1 MSKPK
6 NVAQVLLDILA
17 DAGARDIFGV
27 TGDALN
33 PVLEA
38 IRTDGRFHWYG
49 VRHEENAAYAAYA
62 QAELT
67 GGIGV
72 CAGTVGPGALHLING
87 LYNAKREGAGVVA
100 ITGQVAHH
108 EKGTGYFQEVDL
120 TKAFDDICDYQ
131 AIVNTPE
138 QIARVAEI
146 AVQKAL
152 VERCVVRIELP
163 VDVIGAAS
171 AGRHFL
177 HPLLHA
183 APAMAPEPHQLR
195 AAADVIGHGK
205 KVTLFCGIGCRSA
218 RDEVLALA
226 EKLGAPIVHT
236 LRAKDIFD
244 YGDPN
249 VVGLTGLIGNPAG
262 YHAIW
267 DCDVLVM
274 LGTNFPYDGFIPD
287 GIEIVQVDRRVE
299 NIGRRAPVTAGIIGD
314 VKETVAALTPL
325 VKAHKDHS
333 LLHHKE
339 AHFLEHLGTVRDRW
353 LEAMD
358 EQADLG
364 RTDTPLHPQLFAKAI
379 NDRASD
385 DAFFGVDVGECTV
398 WAARH
403 LRLPGARRMAGSF
416 NHGSLGAGFP
426 VAMGAA
432 ALDPSRQVWA
442 LVGDGGFGM
451 AMQDFVTAVRFGWPV
466 KVIVFDNSELGF
478 VKMETEV
485 SGLPLYP
492 EATGLVNPDFA
503 AYARACGAEGVRVTE
518 AADIVPAIEAAIAY
532 DGPFIIDAIV
542 SPGELTMPPHLS
554 SEEAWGF
561 GVSKAREGLIAIRGE
576 HEQWDGWVDELK
588 ANLHTFSLK
597 SL

>member
-1 MSKPK
+1 VSKSP

-33 PVLEA
+33 TLLEA
-38 IRTDGRFHWYG
+38 IRTDDRFRWYG

-100 ITGQVAHH
+100 ITGQVAHR

-120 TKAFDDICDYQ
+120 VKAFDDICSYQ

-138 QIARVAEI
+138 QLPRVAEI

-152 VERCVVRIELP
+152 VERTVTRIELP
-163 VDVIGAAS
+163 VDVIGAPAE
-171 AGRHFL
+171 GRHFL
-177 HPLLHA
+177 HPLSHSRPTFVPDKGDL
-183 APAMAPEPHQLR
+183 QK
-195 AAADVIGHGK
+195 AAAVIDGGK
-205 KVTLFCGIGCRSA
+205 KVTLFCGVGCRDA

-226 EKLGAPIVHT
+226 SRLGAPIVHT

-244 YGDPN
+244 YGDDN
-249 VVGLTGLIGNPAG
+249 VVGLTGLIGNPSG
-262 YHAIW
+262 YHAVW

-287 GIEIVQVDRRVE
+287 GIEIVQVDHAVE
-299 NIGRRAPVTAGIIGD
+299 NLGRRAPVTVPLLGS
-314 VKETVAALTPL
+314 VKQTVAALTPL
-325 VKAHKDHS
+325 VAAQREGHF
-333 LLHHKE
+333 LHHICK
-339 AHFLEHLGTVRDRW
+339 VRDRW
-353 LEAMD
+353 LHAMD
-358 EQADLG
+358 EQADLA
-364 RTDTPLHPQLFAKAI
+364 RHDEPLHPQLFAKAI
-379 NDRASD
+379 SDRATD

-398 WAARH
+398 WIARH
-403 LRLPGARRMAGSF
+403 VRMAGGRRMAGSF

-426 VAMGAA
+426 VALGAA

-442 LVGDGGFGM
+442 FVGDGGFGM
-451 AMQDFVTAVRFGWPV
+451 AMQDFVTAVRFNWPV

-485 SGLPLYP
+485 AGLPLYP
-492 EATGLVNPDFA
+492 AATNLQNPDFA
-503 AYARACGAEGVRVTE
+503 AYARACGAEGVRVE
-518 AADIVPAIEAAIAY
+518 HAADIVPAIEAAIAY
-532 DGPFIIDAIV
+532 DGPFIIDAVV
-542 SPGELTMPPHLS
+542 SPGELTMPPHIS
-554 SEEAWGF
+554 FEQAWGF
-561 GVSKAREGLIAIRGE
+561 GISKAKEALLGLKGE
-576 HEQWDGWVDELK
+576 HEQWSGWRDELK
-588 ANLHTFSLK
+588 ANLHK
-597 SL
+597 STLDAL